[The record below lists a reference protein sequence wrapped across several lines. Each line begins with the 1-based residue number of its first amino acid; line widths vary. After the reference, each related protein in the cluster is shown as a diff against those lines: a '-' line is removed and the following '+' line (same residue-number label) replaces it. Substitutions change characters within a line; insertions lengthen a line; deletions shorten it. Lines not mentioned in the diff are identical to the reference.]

1 VLESAAQWN
10 KRRDARQRVSQITF
24 KGLEIDRSLLAE
36 RTTRN
41 ESDSR
46 LVHSNI
52 ELPHENTERNTLIV
66 KL

>member
-1 VLESAAQWN
+1 MLESPAQWN
-10 KRRDARQRVSQITF
+10 NPRDARQRVSQTTC

-36 RTTRN
+36 RTAPN

-52 ELPHENTERNTLIV
+52 ELPHDNTGRNTLIV
-66 KL
+66 KP